1 MKTEMRPPHVGE
13 FLRDQILPEEL
24 SVTAAAA
31 LLGVG
36 RPALSTLLNGGASL
50 SPEMA
55 LRFEKAFAVKM
66 DTLLRMQAR
75 YDACRMREREAEIVV
90 EPYTPT

>member
-24 SVTAAAA
+24 SVTGAAA

-36 RPALSTLLNGGASL
+36 RPALSILLNGGASL

-55 LRFEKAFAVKM
+55 LR
-66 DTLLRMQAR
+66 
-75 YDACRMREREAEIVV
+75 
-90 EPYTPT
+90 